1 MRFALQHADFM
12 QPIFKTG
19 RDMCRG
25 RKTILPPNAG
35 SQVERKDGAQGGVAL
50 SPSAVKAVVLGM
62 ATALS
67 RPSRSG
73 SMLWPVSLIRV
84 VQRVCLFWISRHV
97 C

>member
-1 MRFALQHADFM
+1 MHCSTQISCSPFLKQAE
-12 QPIFKTG
+12 I
-19 RDMCRG
+19 C
-25 RKTILPPNAG
+25 AG
-35 SQVERKDGAQGGVAL
+35 VGKGFCPRMLAQVERKDGAQGGVAL

>member
-1 MRFALQHADFM
+1 
-12 QPIFKTG
+12 
-19 RDMCRG
+19 MCWG

-84 VQRVCLFWISRHV
+84 VQRVCFVLDLETRVLSRRV
-97 C
+97 PTDA